1 MEQLKYLF
9 YTSFLYRVITR
20 IQQNI
25 FVRLMFEEGAFSTL
39 WNESAAR
46 RALTYHI
53 NKIMPCIPAA
63 HINYDPRILGVF
75 LAVIFLVPSRGWNNF
90 WLPILLIPV
99 ILFISNSA
107 DRYSAEIL
115 FLVVCIESVFTALLL
130 FMLPWAAVLTLI
142 PLLTALLFFFLLQY
156 SCGSVE
162 ELHTLLLW
170 LMLLFTGICC
180 IGLIQS
186 YHAVSVHVRATFSSS
201 ESFAEILVL
210 FFPFA
215 MTAALSQ
222 KSKARRII
230 YSTLLLILSFR
241 TILATGSKA
250 GLIGYSIELLLLLAV
265 CNPRYL
271 FLVVFLTPAV
281 TNSAIGRIMEI
292 WHSRP
297 MYGNFFVTIA
307 SLAQD
312 IWKNGFGMS
321 SQPFLELYTS
331 TILNNAAPQTQFL
344 AAPAAKGLGYLRI
357 VLELGFVA
365 FFFFLW
371 YVLRLARST
380 VLAIF
385 TAERDLRSVYAAG
398 LTALLGISVS
408 ALFSYT
414 LLQPRNL
421 LAYFVVIGILAAA
434 NRLKIQQAV
443 EK

>member
-1 MEQLKYLF
+1 MEQLKQLF
-9 YTSFLYRVITR
+9 FTSFLYRIITR

-39 WNESAAR
+39 WYESAVR
-46 RALTYHI
+46 RGLTFHI
-53 NKIMPCIPAA
+53 KKIMPCIPKA
-63 HINYDPRILGVF
+63 HLNYNPRILGIF
-75 LAVIFLVPSRGWNNF
+75 LTLLFLVPSRIWSNF
-90 WLPILLIPV
+90 WLFILLLPV
-99 ILFISNSA
+99 ILFLSNSK
-107 DRYSAEIL
+107 DRYSAETL
-115 FLVVCIESVFTALLL
+115 FLVICAESVFIALLIL
-130 FMLPWAAVLTLI
+130 MLPWKAVLSLV
-142 PLLTALLFFFLLQY
+142 PLLTAFMFFFLLQY
-156 SCGSVE
+156 SVATLE
-162 ELHTLLLW
+162 ELHILLLYI
-170 LMLLFTGICC
+170 MLLFTGICC

-186 YHAVSVHVRATFSSS
+186 YHSFSVWVRATFSSS
-201 ESFAEILVL
+201 ESYAEILVL

-215 MTAALSQ
+215 MTEALSQ

-230 YSTLLLILSFR
+230 YSTLLLLLSFR

-271 FLVVFLTPAV
+271 FLVIFLTPAV
-281 TNSAIGRIMEI
+281 TNSAIGRILEI
-292 WHSRP
+292 WNSRP
-297 MYGNFFVTIA
+297 MYDNFFVTIA

-312 IWKNGFGMS
+312 VWKNGFGMS
-321 SQPFLELYTS
+321 SQPFLELYTN
-331 TILNNAAPQTQFL
+331 TILNNTESPKQFFSSSATQ
-344 AAPAAKGLGYLRI
+344 GIGYLRI

-385 TAERDLRSVYAAG
+385 TSDRNLRSVYAAG

-421 LAYFVVIGILAAA
+421 LAYFTVIGILAAA
-434 NRLKIQQAV
+434 NRIKIQQAV